1 MKKIGLF
8 ILLLFMTLI
17 YTRCQEKKVTTTT
30 PVENFPPSDTIQL
43 PELKGLKPSLR
54 LTVDASAVTTN
65 WVLYNSLVMSLDS
78 LNQGT
83 ISDVKKRLDALDKA
97 FEDLEEAKEAA
108 VDPMPS
114 ELQTNAIKARLNALE
129 TQIKALKN
137 EALKNEPDPEKIAN
151 SITRSKNALQ
161 DLNLQINEKFSLSI
175 EEMLE
180 AANEI
185 PDSLFVPQTER
196 LQDSLNISN

>member
-17 YTRCQEKKVTTTT
+17 YTRCQEKKVTTTI

-137 EALKNEPDPEKIAN
+137 EAFKNEPDPEKIAN